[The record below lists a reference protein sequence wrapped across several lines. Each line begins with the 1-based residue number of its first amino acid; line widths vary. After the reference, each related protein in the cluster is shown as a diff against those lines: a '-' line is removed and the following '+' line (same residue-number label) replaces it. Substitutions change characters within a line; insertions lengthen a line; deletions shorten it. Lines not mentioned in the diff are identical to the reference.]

1 MNTKKALALVS
12 ALLMVLALVACSD
25 GSGDGSPNLGNN
37 VTTLPSWFANT
48 TWKGT
53 ITEEGSAP
61 GEATQIE
68 LKTTSNE
75 IYIPDLLGSYF
86 GGTEMFASLA
96 KNGSFSTS
104 LNGDT
109 YRIDFI
115 VNTTVVTEG
124 YETSVHAEGYC
135 AFTKINGVAI
145 TMTVSGSG
153 TMTVNGS
160 TENIDMTMTAKLTME

>member
-86 GGTEMFASLA
+86 GGTEMFSSLA

-109 YRIDFI
+109 YRINFKASFSSSEGGI
-115 VNTTVVTEG
+115 EISLYEEG
-124 YETSVHAEGYC
+124 YVS
-135 AFTKINGVAI
+135 FTKINGVTVFMEVSGSA
-145 TMTVSGSG
+145 TMTVDGATKVS
-153 TMTVNGS
+153 
-160 TENIDMTMTAKLTME
+160 DMTMTANLTRE